1 MKATLSARTRLIRQR
16 RVPGL
21 NRQVLLFLGHSLLFH
36 IGLLGIAD
44 ILLNFYMVS
53 IGYDTTTISLLQ
65 SLPRLSG
72 FLIGLP
78 IGLVANRV
86 GNRRLIVLSTGGLA
100 LSVAATALTPNLL
113 VIGISRFCW
122 GACFGANQV
131 VKSPFMVTL
140 TDRSE
145 HTAQFSYHNLVS
157 MFSVAIGSVLGG
169 LLPILMSQLLTIEPA
184 VGLRPEEM
192 PLAYRASII
201 AAAIVLLLSV
211 VPILCLRNRTADGMD
226 SRQERLSLAGQVPW
240 RRVLRLAF
248 PLFVFGLSGG
258 LTFPFFNLIFREL
271 FSISDSAIGSVI
283 GLGWLAMGVMPL
295 FNPVWEARMGR
306 AGALTALMFVSALRF
321 HRLQSVEGPGDRC
334 RLLCHFDRPAQYDAA
349 ALPASADGFAR
360 FRVSQRC
367 QQRRFGILEFRLVR
381 FDAQLWLAAGWDW
394 HAEYHVAGSNT
405 RRAERRQHSFDGVAH
420 KSIIGGRGHDDR
432 YQRSLRADRRASRKL
447 ARGIARARRDLR
459 HPRQW
464 TGKQRRRR
472 RDQCGSSLAGHGRN
486 DLSDRIDHE
495 DRNRHRDDAA
505 G

>member
-44 ILLNFYMVS
+44 ILLNFYLVS

-100 LSVAATALTPNLL
+100 LSVAATALTPNLR

-157 MFSVAIGSVLGG
+157 MFAVAIGSVLGG
-169 LLPILMSQLLTIEPA
+169 LLPILMSQLLAIEPA
-184 VGLRPEEM
+184 VGLRPEAM
-192 PLAYRASII
+192 PLAYRASIF

-211 VPILCLRNRTADGMD
+211 VPILCLRNRTADGTD
-226 SRQERLSLAGQVPW
+226 SRPERFSLVGQVPW

-248 PLFVFGLSGG
+248 PLLVFGLSGG

-283 GLGWLAMGVMPL
+283 GLGWLAMGLMPL
-295 FNPVWEARMGR
+295 FNPAWEARLGR
-306 AGALTALMFVSALRF
+306 AGALTALMIVSACAFVGFSLSQVLVIAVVFYVMAIGLRNTMQPLF
-321 HRLQSVEGPGDRC
+321 QPLLMDSLDSTHHNIASSVGLVFWNFGWFASTLSFGWLQHGIGTRSIMLLVAILVVLNGVSIRLT
-334 RLLCHFDRPAQYDAA
+334 
-349 ALPASADGFAR
+349 ALR
-360 FRVSQRC
+360 TTQ
-367 QQRRFGILEFRLVR
+367 
-381 FDAQLWLAAGWDW
+381 
-394 HAEYHVAGSNT
+394 
-405 RRAERRQHSFDGVAH
+405 
-420 KSIIGGRGHDDR
+420 
-432 YQRSLRADRRASRKL
+432 
-447 ARGIARARRDLR
+447 
-459 HPRQW
+459 
-464 TGKQRRRR
+464 
-472 RDQCGSSLAGHGRN
+472 
-486 DLSDRIDHE
+486 
-495 DRNRHRDDAA
+495 
-505 G
+505 